1 MITGMRSARRPARV
15 RALQESRA
23 IGAGRP
29 VTQGTGYTVLS
40 YLIAGMLAY
49 GGIGWLIGHFTHV
62 SLLFP
67 VGMLVGLAISV
78 GWIIYEYGRPRE
90 LRDHPSKGDDR

>member
-23 IGAGRP
+23 METDDRVG
-29 VTQGTGYTVLS
+29 QGTGYTVLS

-49 GGIGWLIGHFTHV
+49 GGIGWLIGHFTHIF
-62 SLLFP
+62 LLFP
-67 VGMLVGLAISV
+67 AGMLVGLAISV
-78 GWIIYEYGRPRE
+78 GWIIYRYGRPHE
-90 LRDHPSKGDDR
+90 LGNDSPKGDDR